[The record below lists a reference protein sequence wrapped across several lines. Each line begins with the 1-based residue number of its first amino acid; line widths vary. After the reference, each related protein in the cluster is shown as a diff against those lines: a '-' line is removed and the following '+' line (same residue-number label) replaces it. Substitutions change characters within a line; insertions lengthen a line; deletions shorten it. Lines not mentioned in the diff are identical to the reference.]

1 LSRKPKARDIWPP
14 QFIAA
19 KFGAAYMFF
28 IEHARELRI
37 ISLYLERSEMQGK
50 ISTTTLTH
58 TNTHSTLEEKNKTEN
73 KDRSVYVKAT

>member
-1 LSRKPKARDIWPP
+1 LSLKPKAWDIWLP

-37 ISLYLERSEMQGK
+37 ISLYLERSEIQGK
-50 ISTTTLTH
+50 ISTATLKRTQ
-58 TNTHSTLEEKNKTEN
+58 TPTAL
-73 KDRSVYVKAT
+73 